1 MTLEETGAREPTGH
15 GLHVAV
21 DHIGGTVSLRIVKGE
36 YKDIGFGAQL
46 VDCCQSRAAECAR
59 KCCQEERR
67 VTGYDYVLRKANHD
81 LGASDGV

>member
-1 MTLEETGAREPTGH
+1 MTLMARMYCCAALAPSGAPPQLAFSWLIIR
-15 GLHVAV
+15 
-21 DHIGGTVSLRIVKGE
+21 SLTRNLPGNLLM
-36 YKDIGFGAQL
+36 GNHQ
-46 VDCCQSRAAECAR
+46 RCAR

>member
-1 MTLEETGAREPTGH
+1 M
-15 GLHVAV
+15 
-21 DHIGGTVSLRIVKGE
+21 
-36 YKDIGFGAQL
+36 
-46 VDCCQSRAAECAR
+46 CAR